1 MSARFGRGH
10 KVLKA
15 NGPVYSMHGA
25 FTPPAVCS
33 ELSANEISISRCDVL
48 AEARVARSPSVEK
61 SVGAMKDAIRM
72 SAVISLRS
80 EIVNLINDFMA
91 PINDHGDAGPSVT
104 RLSRGIRS

>member
-25 FTPPAVCS
+25 FTPHAVCS

-61 SVGAMKDAIRM
+61 SVRAMKDAIRM
-72 SAVISLRS
+72 SAVMLRS

-104 RLSRGIRS
+104 RLSRSIRS